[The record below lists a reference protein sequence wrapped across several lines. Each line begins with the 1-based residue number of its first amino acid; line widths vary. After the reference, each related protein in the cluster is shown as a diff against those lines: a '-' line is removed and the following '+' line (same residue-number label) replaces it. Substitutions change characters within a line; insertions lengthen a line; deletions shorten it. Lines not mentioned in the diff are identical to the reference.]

1 MISLIAAIGKNR
13 ELGAKNELPWHL
25 PDDLKNFKRIT
36 RGHAVIM
43 GRKTYET
50 IGKPLPER
58 KNIVITR
65 DPAYAAPGC
74 TVVTSLDEAIAAAGN
89 DPEIFVMG
97 GGEIYAL
104 ALPRADRMYLTF
116 VDAAMQA
123 DTFFPDFDPA
133 VWQLVSEEPH
143 AADEKHAYAF
153 VARVYDKKKS

>member
-1 MISLIAAIGKNR
+1 MISIIAAIGKNR
-13 ELGAKNELPWHL
+13 ELGFKNTLLWHL
-25 PDDLKNFKRIT
+25 SDDLKRFKNLT

-65 DPAYAAPGC
+65 NPAYVAPGC
-74 TVVTSLDEAIAAAGN
+74 TVVASLDDAIKAAGN

-104 ALPRADRMYLTF
+104 ALARADRMYLTF
-116 VDAAMQA
+116 VDAAIEA
-123 DTFFPDFDPA
+123 DTFFPEFSETEWKLA
-133 VWQLVSEEPH
+133 SEEPH
-143 AADEKHAYAF
+143 AVDEKHAYPF
-153 VARVYDKKKS
+153 VFRIYDKRL